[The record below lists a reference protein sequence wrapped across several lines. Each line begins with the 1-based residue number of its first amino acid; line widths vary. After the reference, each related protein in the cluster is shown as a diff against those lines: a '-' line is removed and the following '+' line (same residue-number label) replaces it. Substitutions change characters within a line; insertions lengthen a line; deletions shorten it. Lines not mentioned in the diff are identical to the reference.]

1 MEFMTGVNKKE
12 TLEIGDLLT
21 GSYEGKSV
29 KVCLRRR
36 KNTV

>member
-1 MEFMTGVNKKE
+1 MEFMTSVNKKE

-29 KVCLRRR
+29 KVKRSSAYHP
-36 KNTV
+36 

>member
-21 GSYEGKSV
+21 GSYEGKKCKS
-29 KVCLRRR
+29 KRSSAYHP
-36 KNTV
+36 

>member
-21 GSYEGKSV
+21 GSYEGKRSSAYHP
-29 KVCLRRR
+29 
-36 KNTV
+36 